1 MDRHSKS
8 KQKTYY
14 NKKARR
20 MAYEVGDDVLLL
32 IPTDHNK
39 ILVQWEG
46 PFKIKEKLN
55 SMNFRKDLGHR
66 SQTYHANLLK
76 KYHRRPDFAAIASI
90 MTDCTK
96 KGRPNKV
103 KWGRQRR
110 QSISDAEGKVNQLTN
125 LASTRS

>member
-1 MDRHSKS
+1 
-8 KQKTYY
+8 
-14 NKKARR
+14 
-20 MAYEVGDDVLLL
+20 MAYEAGDGVLLL
-32 IPTDHNK
+32 ILTDYNK
-39 ILVQWEG
+39 ILMQWKG

-55 SMNFRKDLGHR
+55 SMNFRIDLGHR

-76 KYHRRPDFAAIASI
+76 KYHHRPDFAATALI

-110 QSISDAEGKVNQLTN
+110 QSISDAEGKVNQLAN